1 MQETSQKYKKALVIG
16 GGLLGLEAARGLLHL
31 GMEVSVVH
39 IHDYIMER
47 QLDEAASV
55 MLRKELEEQG
65 MKFLLKKQSEAIL
78 GKKELKVCC
87 SLMVKWPKP
96 I

>member
-1 MQETSQKYKKALVIG
+1 
-16 GGLLGLEAARGLLHL
+16 
-31 GMEVSVVH
+31 
-39 IHDYIMER
+39 MER

-78 GKKELKVCC
+78 GKKELKDYC
-87 SLMVKWPKP
+87 SQTAK
-96 I
+96 